1 MTAPPD
7 GTLRTLRD
15 EFTRFTMSYQFGME
29 ELLTK
34 INILKEEFTHL
45 HSYSP
50 IEHVGSRIKTPDSIT
65 AKAIR
70 KNIPLNFDSLRA
82 QMFDIAGIRITCSFI
97 EDTYKVKDMLA
108 GQHDVRVVEFEDYI
122 ANPKPNGYKSL
133 HMIVEVPVF
142 LSDRVQPVFAEI
154 QIRTIAMDFW
164 ASLEHKIFYKYDGEV
179 PQSIRDELQDA
190 ADVAGR
196 LDVKMEHLHNEV
208 QALDARRENGKDN
221 APDLQERFLR
231 SLISG
236 KGL

>member
-1 MTAPPD
+1 MTAPSD
-7 GTLRTLRD
+7 ATLRTLRD
-15 EFTRFTMSYQFGME
+15 EFTRFTMSYRFGLD

-34 INILKEEFTHL
+34 INILKEEFNHL

-50 IEHVGSRIKTPDSIT
+50 IEHVGSRIKTPDSIA

-70 KNIPLNFDSLRA
+70 KNIPLNFESLRA

-97 EDTYKVKDMLA
+97 EDTYKIKNMLA
-108 GQHDVRVVEFEDYI
+108 GQHDVQVIEFEDYI

-133 HMIVEVPVF
+133 HMIVEIPVF
-142 LSDRVQPVFAEI
+142 MSDRVQPVFVEV

-179 PQSIRDELQDA
+179 PQRLKDELKEA
-190 ADVAGR
+190 ADDAYR
-196 LDVKMEHLHNEV
+196 LDVKMESLHDEV
-208 QALDARRENGKDN
+208 QALGAQRQENGVH
-221 APDLQERFLR
+221 PPGLQEQFLR

-236 KGL
+236 QSS